1 MQQIFLSQEPVDGQ
15 FLVEGSQAHHLV
27 KVVRI
32 RPGEKLR
39 VSIDSG
45 HNYICQALEV
55 NDGKLTVEILKEVP
69 STELPNKIYLFQ
81 AIPKGDRMETIIEK
95 CVELGVYEIIPVAM
109 KNCIVK
115 LDEKKKKTRV
125 ERYRAIA
132 TSAAEQSKRSIVPG
146 ISQVMTFKEALDY
159 ADQLDVRLLPYE
171 CKNGMFDTYSA
182 LANINRGD
190 SIGVFIG
197 PEGGFDASEIE
208 ASKDRVT
215 QISLGSRILRTDTA
229 AICTLSMLMLK
240 CEEL

>member
-1 MQQIFLSQEPVDGQ
+1 MQQIFLSQEPVDGR

-39 VSIDSG
+39 VSVDSG
-45 HNYICQALEV
+45 HNYICQALDV
-55 NDGKLTVEILKEVP
+55 NDGKLTVEILEEVP

-171 CKNGMFDTYSA
+171 CKNGMLDTHAA

-208 ASKDRVT
+208 VSKDRVT

>member
-1 MQQIFLSQEPVDGQ
+1 MQQIFLSQDPVDGQ

-55 NDGKLTVEILKEVP
+55 NDGKLTVEILEEVP

-125 ERYRAIA
+125 QRYRAIA

-171 CKNGMFDTYSA
+171 CKNGMLDTYAA

>member
-55 NDGKLTVEILKEVP
+55 NDGKLTVEIIKEVP

-132 TSAAEQSKRSIVPG
+132 MSAAEQSKRSIVPG

-159 ADQLDVRLLPYE
+159 ADQLDIRLLPYE
-171 CKNGMFDTYSA
+171 CKNGMFDTHAA